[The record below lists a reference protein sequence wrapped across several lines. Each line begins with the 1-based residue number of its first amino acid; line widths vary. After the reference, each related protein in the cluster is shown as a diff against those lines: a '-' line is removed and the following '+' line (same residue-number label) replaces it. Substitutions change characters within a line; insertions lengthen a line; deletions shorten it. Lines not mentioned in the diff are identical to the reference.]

1 MRFIEQL
8 VLAKKRDVVV
18 GFSFPPYSR
27 ETIDAAAFAKE
38 RGAQVISFTDT
49 LTSPMTYHA
58 DRVIV
63 VRSRNMLYTNS
74 IAAISIMINAI
85 VTQIALK
92 NKKVITPRME
102 VVSRLMRKTD
112 QYTQ

>member
-1 MRFIEQL
+1 
-8 VLAKKRDVVV
+8 
-18 GFSFPPYSR
+18 
-27 ETIDAAAFAKE
+27 
-38 RGAQVISFTDT
+38 
-49 LTSPMTYHA
+49 MTYYA

-102 VVSRLMRKTD
+102 AVSRLMRKTD